1 MRWLKANNQA
11 PKKETTEKKKGGKA
25 SRNNSKNVKGD
36 TAESSGRTNR
46 TVIVFNPLLW
56 REEIVNL
63 IED

>member
-1 MRWLKANNQA
+1 MRWIKANSQT
-11 PKKETTEKKKGGKA
+11 PKKDVAEKKKGGKA
-25 SRNNSKNVKGD
+25 SRNNSKNVQGES
-36 TAESSGRTNR
+36 AESSVRTNR

>member
-11 PKKETTEKKKGGKA
+11 PKKEPTEKKKGGKA

-36 TAESSGRTNR
+36 MAESSGRTNR